1 MQQQDPSCCCSIHP
15 CLWHSEMHMCVCF
28 VCEVARGE
36 KAGTTQLHWLYI
48 FSPLQPSSPWRCV
61 AGSSS
66 SIVPR
71 GRRGTDDQNMCNG
84 KQEEPCSQVQ
94 IEHAAAAAAAEAV
107 VVVLVVYVC
116 DSIFPVGWL
125 AWKKNFS
132 SKSEEGEESNK
143 AQQQGYGKKKKRQHK
158 NQREREMLVGPTT
171 VLDHWTVLLQETDG
185 RTDGAW
191 GLMVGGYGTVESIIS
206 SCRRHLQFA
215 AGVCLCLCVSGCG
228 SKGLAELSRWW
239 KSEEGLEQKPVRVG
253 WWVHIRGRSL
263 HLPETFAAIEKATIS
278 YPEEHSQGLR
288 HWASNPNHPHHEWQT
303 QADGSPPPAAFV
315 PLAAVAA
322 VAAVAV
328 AAPSSNCPS
337 SHSSPLAAP
346 LLFSLL
352 LLLLQQRQQPGGGC
366 CCCYLLRYATAPLQ
380 IVDRRLPLPCPI
392 PHSPH
397 WHPACPLHSQLCS
410 RGCRNPC
417 ASAAPAK
424 KKMLMARAPIGW
436 CSALAAAR
444 RLATP
449 PAPECCCYCSSAP
462 AASIQ
467 SGSDVGDCGYGW
479 NRRSLLLPIL
489 ACFSLAAPWVSVR
502 TAYAYSSHSLYRSS
516 FLCHPPP
523 PPPTPQQLPNLPP
536 PPLS

>member
-94 IEHAAAAAAAEAV
+94 IEHAAAAAAAAAAVV

-158 NQREREMLVGPTT
+158 NQRERERLVGPTT
-171 VLDHWTVLLQETDG
+171 VLDHWTVLLQETNG
-185 RTDGAW
+185 RTERGDW
-191 GLMVGGYGTVESIIS
+191 WWVMGGYGTVESIIS

-228 SKGLAELSRWW
+228 SKGLAELPRWW
-239 KSEEGLEQKPVRVG
+239 KTEEGSEQKPVRVG
-253 WWVHIRGRSL
+253 WWVHVRGRSL

-278 YPEEHSQGLR
+278 YPEEHSQGLQ

-303 QADGSPPPAAFV
+303 QADGWPPPAAFV

-352 LLLLQQRQQPGGGC
+352 LLLQQRQQPGGGC
-366 CCCYLLRYATAPLQ
+366 CCCYLLRYAAAPLQ
-380 IVDRRLPLPCPI
+380 IVDRRLLLPCPI

-397 WHPACPLHSQLCS
+397 
-410 RGCRNPC
+410 
-417 ASAAPAK
+417 
-424 KKMLMARAPIGW
+424 
-436 CSALAAAR
+436 
-444 RLATP
+444 
-449 PAPECCCYCSSAP
+449 
-462 AASIQ
+462 
-467 SGSDVGDCGYGW
+467 
-479 NRRSLLLPIL
+479 
-489 ACFSLAAPWVSVR
+489 
-502 TAYAYSSHSLYRSS
+502 
-516 FLCHPPP
+516 
-523 PPPTPQQLPNLPP
+523 
-536 PPLS
+536 